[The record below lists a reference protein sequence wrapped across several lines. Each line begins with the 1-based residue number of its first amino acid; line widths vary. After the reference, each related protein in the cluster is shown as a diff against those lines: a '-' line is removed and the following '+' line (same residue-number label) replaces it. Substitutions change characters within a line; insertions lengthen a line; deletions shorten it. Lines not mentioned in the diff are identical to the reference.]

1 MRFFKRYLK
10 AFISIGLALLVAVL
24 SILKLPQVALSYAQ
38 ASVESVF
45 HSQYL
50 VADNYQIQDK
60 SELQSLASKTSFPDV
75 MGHWAQP
82 YIEALAAK
90 NIIVGYPDGKYRPD
104 DPVTRA
110 EFAVIINKAFAPAPQ
125 RPAMDFVDVP
135 KKHWAYKDIQ
145 AVYQGSFLTGYPGR
159 VFRPEP
165 KMPRVEMLVSL
176 ATGLKLNPGDN
187 SVLSFYEDASQIP
200 SYATKSVV
208 AATESQ
214 VVVNHPNLKRLNPRR
229 SATRAEVAALVY
241 QALVNAGK
249 VAALP
254 NPPGVVDVS
263 PSGGTTGGSPN
274 NGITVRITN
283 ADKVDGTPFT
293 VGDVVSLSA
302 VARNGSQDISSNIV
316 WQNKDGQ
323 VLGNG
328 ASLNYRPT
336 QAKNETIKAKAKASD
351 GRENWAIVSFT
362 VSSERDLIAPHT
374 KVIDNQNSV
383 AGVDLSRGLVCL
395 KDDASMQTKL
405 VSGDKLVSWFG
416 SKFEVS
422 ENAPPRVV
430 DQVERVLPPLQL
442 GKQLSSGRVRQLLGS
457 NYRQNLV
464 CFEGTKI
471 ISDPSDLFNKP
482 VERDFT
488 PPNPISF
495 EKSSFISPVTCKD
508 LREGTLG
515 WAEVPGI
522 TAREAQ
528 RLCSSGDENLTVGA
542 RDVQEGWTDDIE
554 KAERN
559 TPLPLACG
567 AAKPGKA
574 AIFLTG
580 QLDGLAPEALVEVSA
595 DGVLR
600 LPPLRPNPNGLNLP
614 NGGTLDLKPV
624 LQRLGIDLNDF
635 LARRYRGGPSNPQD
649 AAIRPDL
656 NGDGNADGIYIV
668 ESPQPCP
675 PPDLGGA
682 SANDPK
688 FNIPLRKFRINIIN
702 NQKSKVKVGKWNESN
717 GEDKIVD
724 RNKRG
729 NYQQTQREAYA
740 IKSDAYVGFGFKPRM
755 SGKLNFKPFKLSV
768 EGGAT
773 GKFIGGITLDALYVL
788 EDQRQWTLLR
798 VDGSSAPRIAFSIGP
813 VPVWLAAYLQIPLK
827 LNSGIGACIRQGVL
841 GFESGADVNFKAPG
855 GKLNTQSFTKP
866 VFGGQAALEGF
877 SALALEPRLQL
888 LLYDVAGPALSVG
901 GEVKAETAL
910 PKTTVKISSPAPG
923 ESISQSENIQL
934 EAKIETVAPPEIQF
948 SRRVYANFEPISAS
962 ELLFPPYELEITPG
976 FCVDNPGSR
985 FGIGK
990 KRYCVEPIKI
1000 SFDLA
1005 GWLKGIF
1012 TLDAYNSGAIPMG
1025 KINLPALKG
1034 TSLGCPRI
1042 VWETEKQ
1049 NLALENANQ
1058 DLVSRSV
1065 TLSAGSLP
1073 TGNSK
1078 ITAKA
1083 YSPFVLKTTQPL
1095 GVSDPVEIKVQ

>member
-10 AFISIGLALLVAVL
+10 AFLSIGLALLVAVL
-24 SILKLPQVALSYAQ
+24 SIIKLPQVALSYAQ

-60 SELQSLASKTSFPDV
+60 SELQSLASKTTFPDV
-75 MGHWAQP
+75 TGHWAQP

-90 NIIVGYPDGKYRPD
+90 NIIVGYPDGKYRPN

-110 EFAVIINKAFAPAPQ
+110 EYAVIINKAFIPAPQ
-125 RPAMDFVDVP
+125 RPAIDFVDVP

-187 SVLSFYEDASQIP
+187 SLLSFYEDASQIP

-208 AATESQ
+208 AATEQ
-214 VVVNHPNLKRLNPRR
+214 QMVVNYPNLKRLNPRR

-263 PSGGTTGGSPN
+263 PSDGTTGGAPN

-362 VSSERDLIAPHT
+362 VSSERDLVAPHT

-405 VSGDKLVSWFG
+405 VGGDKLVSWFG

-488 PPNPISF
+488 PPNPIISF
-495 EKSSFISPVTCKD
+495 DKSSFISPITCKD
-508 LREGTLG
+508 LRDGNLEWTD
-515 WAEVPGI
+515 VPGM
-522 TAREAQ
+522 TAKEAQ

-542 RDVQEGWTDDIE
+542 RDVQEGWTDDIQ
-554 KAERN
+554 KATTT
-559 TPLPLACG
+559 TPLPGGCG
-567 AAKPGKA
+567 AAKPGLA
-574 AIFLTG
+574 VVFING
-580 QLDGLAPEALVEVSA
+580 QLEAQAVEISA
-595 DGVLR
+595 DGVLS
-600 LPPLRPNPNGLNLP
+600 LPPLRPKPNGLNLP
-614 NGGTLDLKPV
+614 NGGLLDLKPF
-624 LQRLGIDLNDF
+624 LERTGDKLDDF
-635 LARRYRGGPSNPQD
+635 LKGGVQ
-649 AAIRPDL
+649 RFYDL
-656 NGDGNADGIYIV
+656 NGDGSQDGVYV
-668 ESPQPCP
+668 QDPPQPCP
-675 PPDLGGA
+675 PPDLGNA

-702 NQKSKVKVGKWNESN
+702 NQKSKVKVGTWNQAN
-717 GEDKIVD
+717 GEEKIVD
-724 RNKRG
+724 PKKGG
-729 NYQQTQREAYA
+729 NYKKTQREAYA

-755 SGKLNFKPFKLSV
+755 SGTLNFKPFKISV
-768 EGGAT
+768 DGGAT

-788 EDQRQWTLLR
+788 EDKREWSLLR

-813 VPVWLAAYLQIPLK
+813 IPVWLAAYLQIPLK
-827 LNSGIGACIRQGVL
+827 LTSGMGACIRQGVL
-841 GFESGADVNFKAPG
+841 GFEAGSDVNFKAPG
-855 GKLNTQSFTKP
+855 GKLDTKSFTKP
-866 VFGGQAALEGF
+866 VFGGQAAIEGN
-877 SALALEPRLQL
+877 STLAIEPRLQL

-910 PKTTVKISSPAPG
+910 PKTTVKITSPTPG
-923 ESISQSENIQL
+923 SSISQSEQIQL
-934 EAKIETVAPPEIQF
+934 EANIETVAPPEIQF
-948 SRRVYANFEPISAS
+948 SRRVYANFEAISAS

-1012 TLDAYNSGAIPMG
+1012 TLEAYNSGSIPMG
-1025 KINLPALKG
+1025 KINLPALTG
-1034 TSLGCPRI
+1034 TALGCPRI
-1042 VWETEKQ
+1042 VWETEQQ
-1049 NLALENANQ
+1049 NLALKDVNQ
-1058 DLVSRSV
+1058 EVISRSV
-1065 TLSAGSLP
+1065 TLSAGSLR